1 MLTLPCL
8 TALCFL
14 QKKKG
19 ILHISEIQN
28 PNLVKPKNMKARAAD
43 VSGMWKALLNSL
55 DEKERLAMVRQQRVE
70 AAKKRD
76 EEKAAKEQKRAEARK

>member
-1 MLTLPCL
+1 MLMLPLFNCFVRL
-8 TALCFL
+8 KCNSLFFL

-43 VSGMWKALLNSL
+43 VSGMFVLVY
-55 DEKERLAMVRQQRVE
+55 DFI
-70 AAKKRD
+70 
-76 EEKAAKEQKRAEARK
+76 